1 MTKITCELCMD
12 LMPLVQDRL
21 ASPDSVDAVQH
32 HLEQCPACRAI
43 FEDQAPAPLNG
54 EKIVKKLQRKIQL
67 FMGMLL
73 MFGLFLGVSLTAGDQ
88 LFLNSLLMP
97 AMGGIGYVLF
107 RWKSYYL
114 VPGLLFVMH
123 VLMNLIS
130 WGLGNEYLP
139 FVDILMW
146 ILIYAVFA
154 MIGTTIVGLL
164 YFVFRKEKTV

>member
-1 MTKITCELCMD
+1 MTKITCEICMD

-21 ASPDSVDAVQH
+21 ASPDSVDAVQQ
-32 HLEQCPACRAI
+32 HLEQCPACKAI

-54 EKIVKKLQRKIQL
+54 EKIVKKL
-67 FMGMLL
+67 
-73 MFGLFLGVSLTAGDQ
+73 Q

-114 VPGLLFVMH
+114 VPGLLFVIH

>member
-1 MTKITCELCMD
+1 MTKITCEICMD

-54 EKIVKKLQRKIQL
+54 EK
-67 FMGMLL
+67 
-73 MFGLFLGVSLTAGDQ
+73 LFLGVSLTAGNQ

>member
-1 MTKITCELCMD
+1 
-12 LMPLVQDRL
+12 
-21 ASPDSVDAVQH
+21 
-32 HLEQCPACRAI
+32 
-43 FEDQAPAPLNG
+43 
-54 EKIVKKLQRKIQL
+54 
-67 FMGMLL
+67 MGY
-73 MFGLFLGVSLTAGDQ
+73 FLGVSLTAGDQ